1 MEEKIK
7 KKVILVLTVVF
18 GIVLVTVLGFVY
30 QQLVKVYGKI
40 DKTDSYGAIVFDE
53 YVTEIE
59 NTVVSGLEIVQA
71 LTKYKS
77 QKNIINV
84 SYNFSKGGYYEI
96 IYTNSNW
103 DIAINN
109 FNSNMTRY
117 TDCLLK
123 KYFVTFSQTSGSG
136 KYLLTFSCQ

>member
-1 MEEKIK
+1 MEATIK
-7 KKVILVLTVVF
+7 KRVILVSTIIFSIILIT
-18 GIVLVTVLGFVY
+18 VLVIVY
-30 QQLVKVYGKI
+30 TEIVNVYGKI
-40 DKTDSYGAIVFDE
+40 DKSSSYKAITFDE

-59 NTVVSGLEIVQA
+59 NTVVSGIEIVQA
-71 LTKYKS
+71 LTKYRK
-77 QKNIINV
+77 QKDIINI

-96 IYTNSNW
+96 IHTNSNW

-123 KYFVTFSQTSGSG
+123 KYFVTFSQTSATG

>member
-1 MEEKIK
+1 MEQKIK
-7 KKVILVLTVVF
+7 KRIILISTIVF
-18 GIVLVTVLGFVY
+18 GLILITLLSFIYKELVA
-30 QQLVKVYGKI
+30 VYGKI
-40 DKTDSYGAIVFDE
+40 DKIDSYGAIVFDE
-53 YVTEIE
+53 YVTEID
-59 NTVVSGLEIVQA
+59 NTVVSGIEIVQA

-77 QKNIINV
+77 QKNVINV
-84 SYNFSKGGYYEI
+84 SYNFTKGGYYES

>member
-40 DKTDSYGAIVFDE
+40 DKTDSYGAIIFDE

-123 KYFVTFSQTSGSG
+123 KYFVTFSQTSGTG

>member
-123 KYFVTFSQTSGSG
+123 KYFVTFSQTSGTG